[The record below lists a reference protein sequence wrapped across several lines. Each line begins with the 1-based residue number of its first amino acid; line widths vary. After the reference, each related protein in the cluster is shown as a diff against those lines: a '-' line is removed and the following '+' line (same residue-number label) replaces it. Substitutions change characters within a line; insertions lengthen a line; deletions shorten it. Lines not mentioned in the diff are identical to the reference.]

1 MSAVEMAS
9 IELLFPKHSFIR
21 LPAWEKGV
29 FMEQN
34 QNDNYITFEL
44 NMKLQM
50 RDYRIVLGL
59 KRTWI
64 LAVAV
69 GVIQFVVWMLKG
81 RL

>member
-1 MSAVEMAS
+1 
-9 IELLFPKHSFIR
+9 
-21 LPAWEKGV
+21 
-29 FMEQN
+29 MEQN

-64 LAVAV
+64 LAIIV
-69 GVIQFVVWMLKG
+69 GVIQLSVWIIKN
-81 RL
+81 RP